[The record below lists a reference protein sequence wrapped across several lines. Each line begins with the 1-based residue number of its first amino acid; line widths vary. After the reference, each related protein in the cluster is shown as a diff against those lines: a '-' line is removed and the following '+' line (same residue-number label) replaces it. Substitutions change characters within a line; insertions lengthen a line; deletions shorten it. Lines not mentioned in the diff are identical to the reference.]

1 MLKSRHYSRKIY
13 FAILISYLGA
23 LLLFTLYPRPLL
35 ENPDPSLLE
44 NFLKT
49 HSSFFYKILYADSNL
64 VYWGNFFLLTPLPL
78 LAILV
83 NPKIK
88 LIKLTTIGIFISLFI
103 EVTQI
108 GIPGRV
114 PDLIDFLANSAGL
127 IPLEAVGDSNPVL
140 CAPGTIAWVHACS
153 PPLRA
158 RGVPAPFGRE
168 CA

>member
-83 NPKIK
+83 NPKLK
-88 LIKLTTIGIFISLFI
+88 LIKLTSIGIFISLFI

-114 PDLIDFLANSAGL
+114 PDLMDFLANSAGL
-127 IPLEAVGDSNPVL
+127 IFASVITGYLNPKTRFFSAIRL
-140 CAPGTIAWVHACS
+140 
-153 PPLRA
+153 
-158 RGVPAPFGRE
+158 
-168 CA
+168 

>member
-1 MLKSRHYSRKIY
+1 MLKSSHYSRKIY

-35 ENPDPSLLE
+35 ENPDPTFLE

-83 NPKIK
+83 NPKLK
-88 LIKLTTIGIFISLFI
+88 LIKLTTIGIFVSLFI

-114 PDLIDFLANSAGL
+114 PDLVDFLANSAGL
-127 IPLEAVGDSNPVL
+127 IFAGVITGFFKSKNPFIGDISQ
-140 CAPGTIAWVHACS
+140 
-153 PPLRA
+153 
-158 RGVPAPFGRE
+158 
-168 CA
+168 